1 VKQTKRGCNLK
12 WTLCYP
18 GLSHWI
24 LLGQLY
30 SAADDI
36 TRIKIGL
43 NCSINMGNIH
53 KFRLQIIYLMLLAMR
68 LINQCPPQEKN
79 IGIGI

>member
-1 VKQTKRGCNLK
+1 
-12 WTLCYP
+12 
-18 GLSHWI
+18 
-24 LLGQLY
+24 LY

-53 KFRLQIIYLMLLAMR
+53 KFRLQIIYFDAFGDTPDKSV
-68 LINQCPPQEKN
+68 PPQEKN